1 MGEQLGV
8 DVLYLLS
15 LETNLVLPVHR
26 IDVILDVLKLLLG
39 YSEDDHGHVLPA
51 DGALVLLTENP
62 HPGAAHQTYRM
73 VALADAE
80 HGHLVHADLA
90 VGVHV
95 LRLAVLPLTTRLI
108 TRALVLTDRF
118 PLGLPA
124 ATSRLFIAICITSG
138 RHFCSEMKNYTLHVG
153 VTIRG

>member
-62 HPGAAHQTYRM
+62 HPGAADEADGV

-80 HGHLVHADLA
+80 HGHLVHTDLA
-90 VGVHV
+90 QS
-95 LRLAVLPLTTRLI
+95 LTIIPLTLLPLPTHLFR
-108 TRALVLTDRF
+108 RALTLSNIF
-118 PLGLPA
+118 PLGLPI
-124 ATSRLFIAICITSG
+124 SSSGLFIAVIIT
-138 RHFCSEMKNYTLHVG
+138 
-153 VTIRG
+153 I